1 MKQCTDFRHK
11 LTEGQKVEVAVA
23 KTLKTLLPGYEVI
36 NTIQD
41 DPVERWKYSLIDVVV
56 MNGENI
62 VFGIECKRSEVKYE
76 ACLNRCGWDGDY
88 NTPLNRSSFRKY
100 KEAGFPVWIVNINQ
114 FCHKAFAAP
123 LDVIL
128 QSPND
133 AGQNNKMS
141 GEVIYNV
148 DSRGW
153 TVYEGDFVLSDILKD
168 IIKKEL

>member
-1 MKQCTDFRHK
+1 MIDTTFFKHK
-11 LTEGQKVEVAVA
+11 LAEGQTVEEAVA
-23 KTLKTLLPGYEVI
+23 RTLRTLLPGYEVI

-41 DPVERWKYSLIDVVV
+41 DPVERWRYSLIDVVV
-56 MNGENI
+56 MKGDDI
-62 VFGIECKRSEVKYE
+62 VFGIECKRGEVKYE

-88 NTPLNRSSFRKY
+88 NTPLNRSSLKKY
-100 KEAGFPVWIVNINQ
+100 KEASFPVWIININE

-123 LDVIL
+123 LDVVL

-133 AGQNNKMS
+133 AGRNVKRS
-141 GEVIYNV
+141 GEWIYNN

-153 TVYEGDFVLSDILKD
+153 TMYEGDFKLSDILKD

>member
-1 MKQCTDFRHK
+1 M
-11 LTEGQKVEVAVA
+11 VEEAVA
-23 KTLKTLLPGYEVI
+23 RRLQELLPDYQVI

-41 DPVERWKYSLIDVVV
+41 DPIQRYIYSLIDVVV
-56 MNGENI
+56 MKGDHI
-62 VFGIECKRSEVKYE
+62 VFGIECKRGEVKYQ

-88 NTPLNRSSFRKY
+88 NTPLNRSSLHKY
-100 KEAGFPVWIVNINQ
+100 KDAYFPVWVININE

-123 LDVIL
+123 LEVIL

-133 AGQNNKMS
+133 AGMNTKRS
-141 GEVIYNV
+141 GEVIYNI

-153 TVYEGDFVLSDILKD
+153 NTYEDPFTLKDILED